1 MYMEGDNYMAD
12 LYLSLQVV
20 KYMADFYPPDF
31 TYQQFGPQFRAEFFN
46 ATEWATL
53 GTTLL
58 LGAFIA
64 ALKPVKR
71 QQYLNKT
78 KIEKITI
85 TVIFQPL
92 SNVSMVVASR
102 EGQGW
107 DWKLESWLNSGLAV
121 CAAVFGAYPRREGSW
136 VWTRDTQINKY
147 IPLHSICMNNN
158 VLFWYFRD

>member
-1 MYMEGDNYMAD
+1 MYMEEGDNYMAD

-58 LGAFIA
+58 LGALLLHWSQWKDKNIWI
-64 ALKPVKR
+64 R
-71 QQYLNKT
+71 QKLRKT
-78 KIEKITI
+78 TI
-85 TVIFQPL
+85 IVIFHPL
-92 SNVSMVVASR
+92 SNDSMVVASR
-102 EGQGW
+102 EVQW
-107 DWKLESWLNSGLAV
+107 WKLESWLNSGLAA
-121 CAAVFGAYPRREGSW
+121 CAAVFRAYPRREGSW
-136 VWTRDTQINKY
+136 VCTRDTQINKY
-147 IPLHSICMNNN
+147 IPLNSICMNNN